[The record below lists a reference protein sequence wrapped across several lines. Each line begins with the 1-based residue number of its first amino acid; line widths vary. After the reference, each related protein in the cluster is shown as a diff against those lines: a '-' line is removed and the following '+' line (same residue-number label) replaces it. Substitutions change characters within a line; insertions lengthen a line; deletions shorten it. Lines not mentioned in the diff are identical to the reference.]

1 MQKLQTRLFVT
12 RIEHNCAEYHQNGY
26 AGPDVTSGIILL
38 TERYDEFQALLR
50 RERHFELSIE
60 DSHYDCMDLFALSSY
75 EAPEVDKKELYDL
88 LCAKE
93 MEKEE
98 RGGYEFS
105 LSLSTFFSSE

>member
-26 AGPDVTSGIILL
+26 GGPDVTSGIILL
-38 TERYDEFQALLR
+38 PEGYDEFKALLR
-50 RERHFELSIE
+50 RERHLQLRIE
-60 DSHYDCMDLFALSSY
+60 DSHYECIDLFELSSY